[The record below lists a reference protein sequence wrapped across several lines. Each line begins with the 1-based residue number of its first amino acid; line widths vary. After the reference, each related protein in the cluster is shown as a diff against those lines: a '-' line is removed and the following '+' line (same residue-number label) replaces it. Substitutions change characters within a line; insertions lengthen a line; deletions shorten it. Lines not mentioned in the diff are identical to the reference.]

1 VSRRILA
8 VAFAVLILGLIL
20 QPQLPASAT
29 IAQTATWGT
38 ACDAVTNGQNNVLND
53 KIDPILSY
61 GTASVHMHSFFG
73 ARGLSTTTVPSNLIN
88 QTNGITRCGHS

>member
-1 VSRRILA
+1 